1 VSFYNNLARHNV
13 FSSYRRFKLMA
24 RSENL
29 SSHQIKAARALL
41 DWSQEKLAAA
51 ARLSI
56 ATIRKLE
63 VGNISPRGKTNQ
75 YVCEAF
81 EDAGFEFIE
90 PNGVRQRPD
99 DIVVFEGEKGIQ
111 RFFDDVYET
120 SRRTGE
126 DVIQVWPSAE
136 EFLRII
142 GDYRKFHADRMMALG
157 EHLKVKS
164 IVTESTECIPSI
176 YCEYRYLSRLFID
189 FVPFY
194 VYGDKYAIVPSL
206 VGASM
211 KAIVI
216 HSRAASEAFRRQFEA
231 MWEKAT
237 PIPRPKHDRGD

>member
-1 VSFYNNLARHNV
+1 
-13 FSSYRRFKLMA
+13 MA
-24 RSENL
+24 HRVTITSK
-29 SSHQIKAARALL
+29 QIKAARALL
-41 DWSQEKLAAA
+41 DWSQDDLAKAA
-51 ARLSI
+51 DISV

-63 VGNISPRGKTNQ
+63 LGSISPRLETYERLKSAMENVGL
-75 YVCEAF
+75 
-81 EDAGFEFIE
+81 EFIE